1 MDFFVFRIALK
12 KELCYNNIVY
22 ILFSRQQGR
31 NDMSTAINALINF
44 IEKSP
49 TAFHAVASCAAILE
63 ENGYEHLCEQDE
75 WNLQAGKGYYLTR
88 NQSSVIAFRIPKE
101 KPRNFLI
108 AASHTDSP
116 MFKIKNEALS
126 LAFDKYLRLNVEPYG
141 GTIFSTW
148 LDRPLSLAGRVIVS
162 NGEKIEARLINF
174 ERDLLVI
181 PNVAIHMQRGI
192 NSGHSYNP
200 AIDLLPLL
208 SQDVKADFGAF
219 LAAEAGCKKEE
230 IRGYDLY
237 VYNRTAATR
246 IGMDGEFF
254 SAPRIDNLM
263 SVFGTLEGFVNS
275 ENADSVNLFYAA
287 DNEETGSSTKQG
299 AGSVFLSD
307 VIDRICES
315 MDIDRRR
322 ALASS
327 MLLSAD
333 NAHAKHPNHPELSDA
348 KNVPHMNGGVVI
360 KSNAAQKYTTDGISA
375 SILKEICANAGVPTQ
390 EYANRSDMPGGSTLG
405 SIATTLTPMLS
416 VDIGMAQLAMHSAY
430 ETAGAFDID
439 HLIGATKAFYS
450 TALTVLGDGQYC
462 LQFPKRKGARKNV

>member
-1 MDFFVFRIALK
+1 
-12 KELCYNNIVY
+12 
-22 ILFSRQQGR
+22 
-31 NDMSTAINALINF
+31 MSKAINALINF

-49 TAFHAVASCAAILE
+49 TAFHAVASCAQILE
-63 ENGYEHLCEQDE
+63 EQGYVRLCEGDE
-75 WNLQAGKGYYLTR
+75 WNLEAGKGYYITR
-88 NQSSVIAFRIPKE
+88 NQSSIIAFRVPTGKA
-101 KPRNFLI
+101 RNFMV

-116 MFKIKNEALS
+116 MFKVKSESLS
-126 LAFDKYLRLNVEPYG
+126 PAFDQYMRLNTEPYG

-181 PNVAIHMQRGI
+181 PNVAIHMKRDI
-192 NSGHSYNP
+192 NSGCAYNP

-208 SQDVKADFGAF
+208 SQDGKADFKSL
-219 LAAEAGCKKEE
+219 LATEAGCKKEE
-230 IRGYDLY
+230 ILGYDLY

-246 IGMDGEFF
+246 IGMNEEFF

-263 SVFGTLEGFVNS
+263 CAFGTLEGFIKS
-275 ENADSVNLFYAA
+275 ENKDAVTVFYSA

-315 MDIDRRR
+315 VGIDRRR

-333 NAHAKHPNHPELSDA
+333 NAHAKHPNHPELCDA
-348 KNVPHMNGGVVI
+348 KNAPNMNGGVVI
-360 KSNAAQKYTTDGISA
+360 KNNAAQKYTTDAVSA
-375 SILKEICANAGVPTQ
+375 SIFGQMCAKAGVPTQ
-390 EYANRSDMPGGSTLG
+390 QYANRSDMPGGSTLG

-430 ETAGAFDID
+430 ETAGSADID
-439 HLIGATKAFYS
+439 YLIAASEAFYN
-450 TALTVLGDGQYC
+450 AELTVMGDGQYR
-462 LQFPKRKGARKNV
+462 LQFPKK

>member
-1 MDFFVFRIALK
+1 
-12 KELCYNNIVY
+12 
-22 ILFSRQQGR
+22 
-31 NDMSTAINALINF
+31 MSTAINALMRF

-49 TAFHAVASCAAILE
+49 TAFHAVASCAEILE
-63 ENGYEHLCEQDE
+63 EQGYLHLGEHDE
-75 WNLQAGKGYYLTR
+75 WKLEAGKGYYVTR
-88 NQSSVIAFRIPKE
+88 NQSSIIAFRIPKGA
-101 KPRNFLI
+101 PRNFLV

-116 MFKIKNEALS
+116 MFKIKSEALS
-126 LAFDKYLRLNVEPYG
+126 PAFDTYARLNVEPYG

-162 NGEKIEARLINF
+162 KSDKVEARLINF

-192 NSGHSYNP
+192 NQGHSYNP
-200 AIDLLPLL
+200 AVDLLPLL
-208 SQDVKADFGAF
+208 SGDAKTDFAAF

-230 IRGYDLY
+230 LLGYDLY
-237 VYNRTAATR
+237 VYNRTPATR
-246 IGMDGEFF
+246 IGMEGEFF

-263 SVFGTLEGFVNS
+263 CAFGTLEGFINS
-275 ENADSVNLFYAA
+275 ENENTITVYYAA

-299 AGSVFLSD
+299 AGSVFLSN
-307 VIDRICES
+307 VIDRICEAFGV
-315 MDIDRRR
+315 DRRR

-333 NAHAKHPNHPELSDA
+333 NAHAKHPNHPELCDS

-360 KSNAAQKYTTDGISA
+360 KNNAAQKYTTDGVSA
-375 SILKEICANAGVPTQ
+375 SVFSQICAHADVPIQ
-390 EYANRSDMPGGSTLG
+390 QYANRSDMPGGSTLG

-430 ETAGAFDID
+430 ETAGSDDID
-439 HLIGATKAFYS
+439 HLIKAATAFYN
-450 TALTVLGDGQYC
+450 TELTVLGDGEYR
-462 LQFPKRKGARKNV
+462 LQFPKRKGACKNV

>member
-1 MDFFVFRIALK
+1 
-12 KELCYNNIVY
+12 
-22 ILFSRQQGR
+22 
-31 NDMSTAINALINF
+31 MSTAINALMRF

-49 TAFHAVASCAAILE
+49 TAFHAVASCAEILE
-63 ENGYEHLCEQDE
+63 EQGYLHLGEHDE
-75 WNLQAGKGYYLTR
+75 WKLEAGKGYYVTR
-88 NQSSVIAFRIPKE
+88 NQSSIIAFRIPKGA
-101 KPRNFLI
+101 PRNFLV

-116 MFKIKNEALS
+116 MFKIKSEALS
-126 LAFDKYLRLNVEPYG
+126 PAFDTYARLNVEPYG

-162 NGEKIEARLINF
+162 KNDKVEARLINF

-192 NSGHSYNP
+192 NQGHSYNP
-200 AIDLLPLL
+200 AVDLLPLL
-208 SQDVKADFGAF
+208 SGNAKTDFAAF
-219 LAAEAGCKKEE
+219 LADEAGCKKEE
-230 IRGYDLY
+230 LLGYDLY
-237 VYNRTAATR
+237 VYNRTPATR
-246 IGMDGEFF
+246 IGMEGEFF

-263 SVFGTLEGFVNS
+263 CAFGTLEGFINS
-275 ENADSVNLFYAA
+275 ENENTITVYYAA

-307 VIDRICES
+307 VIDRICEAFGV
-315 MDIDRRR
+315 DRRR

-333 NAHAKHPNHPELSDA
+333 NAHAKHPNHPELCDS

-360 KSNAAQKYTTDGISA
+360 KNNAAQKYTTDGVSA
-375 SILKEICANAGVPTQ
+375 SVFSQICAHADVPIQ
-390 EYANRSDMPGGSTLG
+390 QYANRSDMPGGSTLG

-430 ETAGAFDID
+430 ETAGSDDID
-439 HLIGATKAFYS
+439 HLIKAATAFYN
-450 TALTVLGDGQYC
+450 TELTVLGDGEYR
-462 LQFPKRKGARKNV
+462 LQFSQRKGARKNV

>member
-1 MDFFVFRIALK
+1 
-12 KELCYNNIVY
+12 
-22 ILFSRQQGR
+22 
-31 NDMSTAINALINF
+31 MSTAINALINF

-49 TAFHAVASCAAILE
+49 TAFHAVASCAEILE
-63 ENGYEHLCEQDE
+63 GQGYVHLCEQDE
-75 WNLQAGKGYYLTR
+75 WNLEAGKGYYLTR
-88 NQSSVIAFRIPKE
+88 NQSSVIAFRIPKGT
-101 KPRNFLI
+101 PRNFLI
-108 AASHTDSP
+108 TASHTDSP
-116 MFKIKNEALS
+116 MFKVKSEALS
-126 LAFDKYLRLNVEPYG
+126 PAFDQYARLNIEPYG

-148 LDRPLSLAGRVIVS
+148 LDRPLSLAGRVILS
-162 NGEKIEARLINF
+162 DGEKIEARLINF

-192 NSGHSYNP
+192 NSGYSYNP

-208 SQDVKADFGAF
+208 SQDAKTDFKAF

-230 IRGYDLY
+230 ILGYDLY
-237 VYNRTAATR
+237 VYNRTSATR
-246 IGMDGEFF
+246 IGCEGEFF

-263 SVFGTLEGFVNS
+263 CVFGTLQGFVNS
-275 ENADSVNLFYAA
+275 KNAESVNLFYAA

-315 MDIDRRR
+315 CGIERRR

-327 MLLSAD
+327 MLVSAD

-348 KNVPHMNGGVVI
+348 KNAPHVNGGVVI
-360 KSNAAQKYTTDGISA
+360 KNNAAQKYTTDGISA
-375 SILKEICANAGVPTQ
+375 SIFSKICAHAGVPTQ

-430 ETAGAFDID
+430 ETAGSNDID
-439 HLIGATKAFYS
+439 YLTQAITAFYN
-450 TALTVLGDGQYC
+450 AELTVIGDGEYR
-462 LQFPKRKGARKNV
+462 LQCPKRKGARKNV

>member
-1 MDFFVFRIALK
+1 
-12 KELCYNNIVY
+12 
-22 ILFSRQQGR
+22 
-31 NDMSTAINALINF
+31 MSTAINALMRF

-49 TAFHAVASCAAILE
+49 TAFHAVASCAEILE
-63 ENGYEHLCEQDE
+63 EQGYLHLGEHDE
-75 WNLQAGKGYYLTR
+75 WKLEAGKGYYVTR
-88 NQSSVIAFRIPKE
+88 NQSSIIAFRIPKGT
-101 KPRNFLI
+101 PRSFLV

-116 MFKIKNEALS
+116 MFKIKSEALS
-126 LAFDKYLRLNVEPYG
+126 PAFDTYARLNVEPYG

-148 LDRPLSLAGRVIVS
+148 LDRPLSLAGRVIISKNDKV
-162 NGEKIEARLINF
+162 EARLINF

-192 NSGHSYNP
+192 NQGHSYNP
-200 AIDLLPLL
+200 AVDLLPLL
-208 SQDVKADFGAF
+208 SRDAKTDFTAF

-230 IRGYDLY
+230 LLGYDLY
-237 VYNRTAATR
+237 VYNRTPATR
-246 IGMDGEFF
+246 IGMKGEFF

-263 SVFGTLEGFVNS
+263 CAFGTLEGFINS
-275 ENADSVNLFYAA
+275 ENENTITVYYAA

-307 VIDRICES
+307 VIDRICEAFGV
-315 MDIDRRR
+315 DRRR

-333 NAHAKHPNHPELSDA
+333 NAHAKHPNHPELCDS

-360 KSNAAQKYTTDGISA
+360 KNNAAQKYTTDGVSA
-375 SILKEICANAGVPTQ
+375 SVFSQICVHADVPIQ
-390 EYANRSDMPGGSTLG
+390 QYANRSDMPGGSTLG

-430 ETAGAFDID
+430 ETAGSDDID
-439 HLIGATKAFYS
+439 HLIKAATAFYN
-450 TALTVLGDGQYC
+450 TELTVLGDGEYR
-462 LQFPKRKGARKNV
+462 LQFPKRKGACKNV

>member
-1 MDFFVFRIALK
+1 
-12 KELCYNNIVY
+12 
-22 ILFSRQQGR
+22 
-31 NDMSTAINALINF
+31 MSAAINALMRF

-49 TAFHAVASCAAILE
+49 TAFHAVASCAEILE
-63 ENGYEHLCEQDE
+63 EQGYLHLGEHDE
-75 WNLQAGKGYYLTR
+75 WKLEAGKGYYVTR
-88 NQSSVIAFRIPKE
+88 NQSSIIAFRIPKGT
-101 KPRNFLI
+101 PRNFLV

-116 MFKIKNEALS
+116 MFKIKSEALS
-126 LAFDKYLRLNVEPYG
+126 PAFDTYARLNVEPYG

-162 NGEKIEARLINF
+162 KSDKVEARLINF

-192 NSGHSYNP
+192 NQGHSYNP
-200 AIDLLPLL
+200 AVDLLPLL
-208 SQDVKADFGAF
+208 SGNAKTDFAAF
-219 LAAEAGCKKEE
+219 LADEAGCKKEE
-230 IRGYDLY
+230 LLGYDLY
-237 VYNRTAATR
+237 VYNRTPATR
-246 IGMDGEFF
+246 IGMEGEFF

-263 SVFGTLEGFVNS
+263 CAFGTLEGFINS
-275 ENADSVNLFYAA
+275 ENENTITVYYAA

-307 VIDRICES
+307 VIDRICEAFGV
-315 MDIDRRR
+315 DRRR

-333 NAHAKHPNHPELSDA
+333 NAHAKHPNHPELCDS

-360 KSNAAQKYTTDGISA
+360 KNNAAQKYTTDGVSA
-375 SILKEICANAGVPTQ
+375 SVFSQICAHADVPIQ
-390 EYANRSDMPGGSTLG
+390 QYANRSDMPGGSTLG

-430 ETAGAFDID
+430 ETAGSDDID
-439 HLIGATKAFYS
+439 HLIKAATAFYN
-450 TALTVLGDGQYC
+450 TELTVLGDGEYR
-462 LQFPKRKGARKNV
+462 LQFSQRKGARKNV

>member
-1 MDFFVFRIALK
+1 
-12 KELCYNNIVY
+12 
-22 ILFSRQQGR
+22 
-31 NDMSTAINALINF
+31 MSTAINALMRF

-49 TAFHAVASCAAILE
+49 TAFHAVASCAEILE
-63 ENGYEHLCEQDE
+63 EQGYLHLGEHDE
-75 WNLQAGKGYYLTR
+75 WKLEAGKGYYVTR
-88 NQSSVIAFRIPKE
+88 NQSSIIAFRIPKGT
-101 KPRNFLI
+101 PRNFLV

-116 MFKIKNEALS
+116 MFKVKSEALS
-126 LAFDKYLRLNVEPYG
+126 PAFDTYARLNVEPYG

-162 NGEKIEARLINF
+162 KNDKVEARLINF

-192 NSGHSYNP
+192 NQGHSYNP
-200 AIDLLPLL
+200 AVDLLPLL
-208 SQDVKADFGAF
+208 SRDAKTDFTAF

-230 IRGYDLY
+230 LLGYDLY
-237 VYNRTAATR
+237 VYNRTPATR
-246 IGMDGEFF
+246 IGMEGEFF

-263 SVFGTLEGFVNS
+263 CAFGTLEGFINS
-275 ENADSVNLFYAA
+275 ENENTIAVYYAA

-307 VIDRICES
+307 VIDRICEAFGV
-315 MDIDRRR
+315 DRRR

-333 NAHAKHPNHPELSDA
+333 NAHAKHPNHPELCDS

-360 KSNAAQKYTTDGISA
+360 KNNAAQKYTTDGVSA
-375 SILKEICANAGVPTQ
+375 SVFSQICAHADVPIQ
-390 EYANRSDMPGGSTLG
+390 QYANRSDMPGGSTLG

-430 ETAGAFDID
+430 ETAGSDDID
-439 HLIGATKAFYS
+439 HLIKAATAFYN
-450 TALTVLGDGQYC
+450 TELTVLGDGEYR
-462 LQFPKRKGARKNV
+462 LQFSQRKGARKNV

>member
-1 MDFFVFRIALK
+1 
-12 KELCYNNIVY
+12 
-22 ILFSRQQGR
+22 
-31 NDMSTAINALINF
+31 MSTAINALMRF

-49 TAFHAVASCAAILE
+49 TAFHAVASCAEILE
-63 ENGYEHLCEQDE
+63 EQGYLHLGEHDE
-75 WNLQAGKGYYLTR
+75 WKLEAGKGYYVTR
-88 NQSSVIAFRIPKE
+88 NQSSIIAFRIPKGT
-101 KPRNFLI
+101 PRNFLV

-116 MFKIKNEALS
+116 MFKIKSEALS
-126 LAFDKYLRLNVEPYG
+126 PAFDTYARLNVEPYG

-162 NGEKIEARLINF
+162 KSDKVEARLINF

-192 NSGHSYNP
+192 NQGHSYNP
-200 AIDLLPLL
+200 AVDLLPLL
-208 SQDVKADFGAF
+208 SRDAKTDFTAF

-230 IRGYDLY
+230 LLGYDLY
-237 VYNRTAATR
+237 VYNRTPATR
-246 IGMDGEFF
+246 IGMEGEFF

-263 SVFGTLEGFVNS
+263 CAFGTLEGFINS
-275 ENADSVNLFYAA
+275 ENENTITVYYAA

-307 VIDRICES
+307 VIDRICEAFGV
-315 MDIDRRR
+315 DRRR

-333 NAHAKHPNHPELSDA
+333 NAHAKHPNHPELCDS

-360 KSNAAQKYTTDGISA
+360 KNNAAQKYTTDGVSA
-375 SILKEICANAGVPTQ
+375 SVFSQICAHADVPIQ
-390 EYANRSDMPGGSTLG
+390 QYANRSDMPGGSTLG

-430 ETAGAFDID
+430 ETAGSDDID
-439 HLIGATKAFYS
+439 HLIKAATAFYN
-450 TALTVLGDGQYC
+450 TELTVLGDGEYR
-462 LQFPKRKGARKNV
+462 LQFPKRKGAWKNV

>member
-1 MDFFVFRIALK
+1 
-12 KELCYNNIVY
+12 
-22 ILFSRQQGR
+22 
-31 NDMSTAINALINF
+31 MSTAINALMRF

-49 TAFHAVASCAAILE
+49 TAFHAVASCAEILE
-63 ENGYEHLCEQDE
+63 EQGYLHLGEHDE
-75 WNLQAGKGYYLTR
+75 WKLEAGKGYYVTR
-88 NQSSVIAFRIPKE
+88 NQSSIIAFRIPKGA
-101 KPRNFLI
+101 PRNFLV

-116 MFKIKNEALS
+116 MFKIKSEALS
-126 LAFDKYLRLNVEPYG
+126 PAFDTYARLNVEPYG

-162 NGEKIEARLINF
+162 KSDKVEARLINF

-192 NSGHSYNP
+192 NQGHSYNP
-200 AIDLLPLL
+200 AVDLLPLL
-208 SQDVKADFGAF
+208 SGDAKTDFAAF
-219 LAAEAGCKKEE
+219 LAEEAGCKKEE
-230 IRGYDLY
+230 LLGYDLY
-237 VYNRTAATR
+237 VYNRTPATR
-246 IGMDGEFF
+246 IGMEGEFF

-263 SVFGTLEGFVNS
+263 CAFGTLEGFINS
-275 ENADSVNLFYAA
+275 ENENTITVYYAA

-307 VIDRICES
+307 VIDRICEAFGV
-315 MDIDRRR
+315 DRRR

-333 NAHAKHPNHPELSDA
+333 NAHAKHPNHPELCDF

-360 KSNAAQKYTTDGISA
+360 KNNAAQKYTTDGVSA
-375 SILKEICANAGVPTQ
+375 SVFSQICAHADVPIQ
-390 EYANRSDMPGGSTLG
+390 QYANRSDMPGGSTLG

-430 ETAGAFDID
+430 ETAGSDDID
-439 HLIGATKAFYS
+439 HLIKAATAFYN
-450 TALTVLGDGQYC
+450 TELTVLGDGEYR
-462 LQFPKRKGARKNV
+462 LQFPKRKGACKNV

>member
-1 MDFFVFRIALK
+1 
-12 KELCYNNIVY
+12 
-22 ILFSRQQGR
+22 
-31 NDMSTAINALINF
+31 MSTAINALINF

-49 TAFHAVASCAAILE
+49 TAFHAVAACAEILE
-63 ENGYEHLCEQDE
+63 EKGYQRLSEQDA
-75 WNLQAGKGYYLTR
+75 WDLQAGKGYYLTR
-88 NQSSVIAFRIPKE
+88 NQSSIIAFRIPKGT
-101 KPRNFLI
+101 PHNFLV

-116 MFKIKNEALS
+116 MFKIKSESLS
-126 LAFDKYLRLNVEPYG
+126 LAFDQYLRLNTEPYG

-162 NGEKIEARLINF
+162 EGDKIEARLVNIA
-174 ERDLLVI
+174 RDLLVI
-181 PNVAIHMQRGI
+181 PNVAIHMKRDI
-192 NSGHSYNP
+192 NSSCAYNP

-208 SQDVKADFGAF
+208 SQDVKSDFRAF
-219 LAAEAGCKKEE
+219 LAAEAGCKKEDLL
-230 IRGYDLY
+230 GYDLY
-237 VYNRTAATR
+237 VYNRTPATR

-263 SVFGTLEGFVNS
+263 SVFGTLQGFVES

-307 VIDRICES
+307 VIDRVCES
-315 MDIDRRR
+315 LGIDRRR

-348 KNVPHMNGGVVI
+348 KNAPHMNGGVVI
-360 KSNAAQKYTTDGISA
+360 KNNAAQKYTTDGISA
-375 SILKEICANAGVPTQ
+375 SILKEICAHAGVPTQ

-430 ETAGAFDID
+430 ETAGSRDID
-439 HLIGATKAFYS
+439 YLIAACKAFYN
-450 TALTVLGDGQYC
+450 TALTVIGDGQYR
-462 LQFPKRKGARKNV
+462 LQLPKRKGARKDV